1 MGDSICVTVYLPCH
15 VFSPELVLVRFLY
28 FFAYQ
33 TMGDSVCVT
42 VYLPCHVFP
51 CLYFF
56 KHTQWTTVYVYFS
69 AYQCMYHDVAVTV
82 IMPCNVFL
90 GTTWCKINVI
100 GCWRENI
107 AGNRIW
113 IQNPQPSPHFTEGN
127 VAPEWFVMV
136 DVATLFTLRKL
147 SFDFSF
153 VLLELSVHPFIHQS
167 IRWLVQKYI
176 FWLNMNVLPDNW
188 LIVLRSM
195 GKVALGVRRGLF
207 GAKSRIMFG

>member
-15 VFSPELVLVRFLY
+15 VFSPELVLVRLLY

-90 GTTWCKINVI
+90 GSTWCKINDI

-113 IQNPQPSPHFTEGN
+113 IQNPQPS
-127 VAPEWFVMV
+127 WR
-136 DVATLFTLRKL
+136 ATLHQNDLSWLMLLPSLLSGSFPLTFPL
-147 SFDFSF
+147 SFWNC
-153 VLLELSVHPFIHQS
+153 LFIHLS
-167 IRWLVQKYI
+167 TSPSGDWSKNI
-176 FWLNMNVLPDNW
+176 FWPNMHILPDTYTW
-188 LIVLRSM
+188 LIVLSSM